1 MVEIDPEA
9 RDARLAALMERAQTV
24 FEQSHRLVEESRK
37 IRSEAEAKRLIN
49 SAQNGTDGANGTSS
63 QLEKAADYAAE

>member
-1 MVEIDPEA
+1 MKCLGGKRII
-9 RDARLAALMERAQTV
+9 
-24 FEQSHRLVEESRK
+24 EQSHHVVEELRK

-63 QLEKAADYAAE
+63 EIEKAAD

>member
-1 MVEIDPEA
+1 MKCLGGKRII
-9 RDARLAALMERAQTV
+9 
-24 FEQSHRLVEESRK
+24 EQSHHVVEELRK

>member
-1 MVEIDPEA
+1 MVEIGPET
-9 RDARLAALMERAQTV
+9 RDARLATLMERAQTV
-24 FEQSHRLVEESRK
+24 FERSRRLVEESRK
-37 IRSEAEAKRLIN
+37 IRAEAEAKRLIN